1 MFYRNTALEVE
12 RGRNCTMSSST
23 KRKDGIAS
31 DSTGYASR
39 HNVSV
44 KKEISWVFLIP
55 MIAAFVFVPL
65 MVRIH
70 IYDPKLTEYA
80 WFTWETERLDAFHYW
95 KNICFSIL
103 GGIMLCFTLL
113 LFFIQGG
120 LPKKKMFLPL
130 GIYAIMCI
138 LSTFFS
144 VSKYHSIHGF
154 YEMFE
159 SIFCLLSYCMICY
172 YAYAVIRSEQRLKTV
187 GVWILV
193 LIVLLGIIGTSQY
206 FNHDI
211 IMSEI
216 GQKLILPPSYKDDY
230 GLAPGGLGLTFGK
243 GRVYATL
250 YNPNY
255 VGVYTAMAL
264 PLLLVLTV
272 TVDNIKK
279 LLIYIPLIILTMFSL
294 VGSLSRAGMIAII
307 GSMILFLVMFHTII
321 VKYWKQ
327 AIGIA
332 IVIIIGIVCF
342 DFARDHVIS
351 ERFMSIFHNE
361 EEQTKS
367 EQLLTSLELHD
378 TSYTMF
384 YGGHELTIQHQI
396 DESGNIAPIIME
408 ESGRQLPTQVQTTV
422 NEDGQ
427 EYGYYV
433 ITEEEYAGIVIQPA
447 YSDENLGLQY
457 EIDGYHYFIYYSEQ
471 DKTYCF
477 QNSNGKKSEIKT
489 AEKADWKIFKMFGGF
504 SGRGYIWSKSV
515 PLVKHYLLLGSGPD
529 TYTFVYPHDDVIDQ
543 NYNGYGNQIITKPHC
558 MYLQTW
564 IQTGGISLLA
574 WLVFYFWYFVDSF
587 RLYFRK
593 EYKTF
598 AEKLG
603 VGLMIA
609 TASYMISGIAN
620 DSNPSVAP
628 IYWAML
634 GIGIAANT
642 IVRNTRKEEA
652 EKKIKREQAIAQA
665 KALREK
671 KSVSSN

>member
-1 MFYRNTALEVE
+1 MSNSTNRNK
-12 RGRNCTMSSST
+12 G
-23 KRKDGIAS
+23 
-31 DSTGYASR
+31 
-39 HNVSV
+39 
-44 KKEISWVFLIP
+44 KELSWAFLIP
-55 MIAAFVFVPL
+55 MIAAIVFIPL
-65 MVRIH
+65 IVRIH

-80 WFTWETERLDAFHYW
+80 WFTMQTEQLDAFHYW
-95 KNICFSIL
+95 KNIWCSIL
-103 GGIMLCFTLL
+103 GGIMLCFTLI
-113 LFFIQGG
+113 LFFVDGQR
-120 LPKKKMFLPL
+120 LPGKKMFIPL

-138 LSTFFS
+138 ISTFFS

-159 SIFCLLSYCMICY
+159 SIFCLLSYCLLCY
-172 YAYAVIRSEQRLKTV
+172 YAYAVIRTERRLKTA
-187 GVWILV
+187 GIWILV
-193 LIVLLGIIGTSQY
+193 LIALIGIIGTSQY

-211 IMSEI
+211 IMSDY
-216 GQKLILPPSYKDDY
+216 GQELILPASYADDY
-230 GLAPGGLGLTFGK
+230 GLDPGDLGLTFGP

-264 PLLLVLTV
+264 PFLLVLTV
-272 TVDNIKK
+272 TVDNVIK
-279 LLIYIPLIILTMFSL
+279 LAVYIPLVILTMFSL

-307 GSMILFLVMFHTII
+307 GSMVLFLVMFHTII

-332 IVIIIGIVCF
+332 VIIIIGIVCF

-351 ERFMSIFHNE
+351 ERFMSIFNSE
-361 EEQTKS
+361 EEAEEKQ
-367 EQLLTSLELHD
+367 QLLTSLELHD
-378 TSYTMF
+378 TSYTMG
-384 YGGHELTIQHQI
+384 YNGHELTIQHQT
-396 DESGNIAPIIME
+396 DEYSNIAPLIME
-408 ESGRQLPTQVQTTV
+408 ESGRELPVEIRTAV
-422 NEDGQ
+422 NENGD

-433 ITEEEYAGIVIQPA
+433 INEEAYAGMIIQPA
-447 YSDENLGLQY
+447 YSGEILGLQY

-471 DKTYCF
+471 DHAYCF
-477 QNSNGKKSEIKT
+477 QNGSGKKSEIKP
-489 AEKADWKIFKMFGGF
+489 AEKADWKLFKMFGGF

-515 PLVKHYLLLGSGPD
+515 PLVKHYLFLGSGPD
-529 TYTFVYPHDDVIDQ
+529 TYTFVYPHTDYIDE
-543 NYNGYGNQIITKPHC
+543 NYNGYNNQIITKPHC

-564 IQTGGISLLA
+564 IQTGGVSLLA

-587 RLYFRK
+587 RLYFRR
-593 EYKTF
+593 EYATF

-620 DSNPSVAP
+620 DSNPSVGP
-628 IYWAML
+628 IYWGML

-642 IVRNTRKEEA
+642 IVKNTREE
-652 EKKIKREQAIAQA
+652 EENKKIRREQAIAQA

-671 KSVSSN
+671 KQKTV